1 MGVSLNGEKSSLR
14 HQSWNFVTLLR
25 RSRFREF
32 LTGTGVILRVR
43 VPEEMA
49 LIFPTV
55 DSGWSHETSFPTPP
69 FSVAAHGRSKDT
81 NRQGHG
87 AAASPSRSVEIATD
101 VVVKF

>member
-69 FSVAAHGRSKDT
+69 FSVATHGRSKDT

>member
-1 MGVSLNGEKSSLR
+1 MSLDGEKSSLR

-25 RSRFREF
+25 RFREF

-55 DSGWSHETSFPTPP
+55 DSGWSHETSFPAPP
-69 FSVAAHGRSKDT
+69 FSVVAHGRSKDT

-87 AAASPSRSVEIATD
+87 AAASPPRSAEIATD